1 MCNSCML
8 ESGVIWLLVKMS
20 DDGQIRLCCLNTSP
34 AKAAAFIGGFYTL
47 LCGLDLVIELV
58 WIDSDNQADWF
69 LATCVF
75 KVIAIVTRY

>member
-1 MCNSCML
+1 M
-8 ESGVIWLLVKMS
+8 WLLVNMS
-20 DDGQIRLCCLNTSP
+20 DGQIRLCCYKTSP
-34 AKAAAFIGGFYTL
+34 AKAAAFIGGFNTILSGLEL
-47 LCGLDLVIELV
+47 LVELV